1 MFRRRPVDLIGPH
14 NPVDH
19 LADEAGTIG
28 YEILTSLGNR
38 YHRVYVG
45 GGQMGGER

>member
-1 MFRRRPVDLIGPH
+1 MEILCEQQSIDQ
-14 NPVDH
+14 

-38 YHRVYVG
+38 YDRRYTVD
-45 GGQMGGER
+45 